1 VPGVRCGTRA
11 PVGWVV
17 VGVKLLFDENLSVRL
32 VGRFS
37 NVYPGSQHVG
47 LVGLQGK
54 TDREI
59 WDFAAAQGYAVVS
72 KDNDFRQLSF
82 LYGSPPKIVW
92 LSVGNAGTDA
102 IAGLLERSSSRIEQ
116 FADSPED
123 SLLVLTLV
131 AETG

>member
-1 VPGVRCGTRA
+1 MPGVRGGTRA
-11 PVGWVV
+11 SVGWVV
-17 VGVKLLFDENLSVRL
+17 VGVKLLFDENLSVRVL
-32 VGRFS
+32 ECLS

-47 LVGLQGK
+47 RVGLQGK

-82 LYGSPPKIVW
+82 LHGAPPKVIW
-92 LSVGNAGTDA
+92 LSVGNAGTDT

-116 FADSPED
+116 FAKSADD
-123 SLLVLTLV
+123 SLLVLRLV